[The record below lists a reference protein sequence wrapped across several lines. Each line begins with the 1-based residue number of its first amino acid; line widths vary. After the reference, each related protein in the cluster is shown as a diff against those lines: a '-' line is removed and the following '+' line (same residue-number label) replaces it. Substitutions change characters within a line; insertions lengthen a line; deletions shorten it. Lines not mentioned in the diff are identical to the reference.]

1 MGVNLAACELLRKV
15 SVSQSGEWKVMGVLT
30 AGADALVGLAVLTET
45 VVLWSFVRRRSECGG
60 LKGQTSGLVVR
71 HDD

>member
-30 AGADALVGLAVLTET
+30 AGADALVGLAVLTKT
-45 VVLWSFVRRRSECGG
+45 VVLWSCVRSRSEREG

-71 HDD
+71 HDG